1 MTSKT
6 NRMPP
11 ALDSA
16 TSPTLLAHMA
26 VLEVVGAEAAAFL
39 QRQCMNDVSRLD
51 RDGAMQWSGVL
62 SAKGRVLFLFRLLRL
77 AADRYLLLAPSAD
90 AAALLGELR
99 RYVLRSK
106 LRLLEGGWQVRGA
119 MSAQAPAPDALPW
132 DDGRWITLHEPGA
145 LAAIAADVA
154 ATPHEAAWIDLDV
167 IRGIP
172 HLDHTLSD
180 RFTPQMLGLGR
191 LQAFSL
197 SKGCY
202 PGQEIVARTHYL
214 GQQKRE
220 WMPLRATRPLR
231 LDEPVLG
238 DGRELGRILQT
249 APGDACCGAA
259 VLPLDA
265 ATGLQLQDGSLLETQ
280 PAMAA

>member
-16 TSPTLLAHMA
+16 TTPTRLAHMA
-26 VLEVVGAEAAAFL
+26 VLEVVGVEAAAFL
-39 QRQCMNDVSRLD
+39 QRQCMNDVNKLD
-51 RDGAMQWSGVL
+51 QDGAMQWSGLL

-77 AADRYLLLAPSAD
+77 ASDRFLLLAPAADSA
-90 AAALLGELR
+90 AMLGELR

-106 LRLLEGGWQVRGA
+106 LRLVEGGWQVLGA
-119 MSAQAPAPDALPW
+119 LAESAPSSDAMGW
-132 DDGRWITLHEPGA
+132 DEGRWISLQDVGA
-145 LAAIAADVA
+145 TAALEADAA
-154 ATPHEAAWIDLDV
+154 ATAQENAWIDLDV
-167 IRGIP
+167 ARGIP
-172 HLDHTLSD
+172 HLDSALSD

-220 WMPLRATRPLR
+220 WMPLRAARPLR